1 MAPLVF
7 HRRAALLVLPA
18 VATVLVTG
26 CEIRDEQARPRA
38 VGLRWPDPVTGRL
51 DQQGPAAHSSGQTS
65 ISFVDD
71 CDAGRRLAEAADKP
85 LLVVFRADWCR
96 WSAAFSQQTL
106 TDPAIVALADRFVC
120 VQVDAD
126 RHSKICQ
133 RYAVSQFPTVLI
145 LDADNNELSRRSG
158 HTLATDL
165 KPLLRQ
171 ALSPRQLAAV
181 ETPQATESVTAT
193 TDAGNQPAPVQLQTA
208 DMPGDEISR

>member
-1 MAPLVF
+1 MFPLVL
-7 HRRAALLVLPA
+7 HRRAPLLVLPA
-18 VATVLVTG
+18 VLAILAVG

-51 DQQGPAAHSSGQTS
+51 EQQGPTAHSSGLTS

-106 TDPAIVALADRFVC
+106 TDPSIVALAGRFIC

-126 RHSKICQ
+126 RHDTVCQ

-145 LDADNNELSRRSG
+145 LDAENNELSRRSG

-181 ETPQATESVTAT
+181 ELPLADEPTTLTPAAAS
-193 TDAGNQPAPVQLQTA
+193 QPSSPQLQTA
-208 DMPGDEISR
+208 ETPREEFSR